1 MIISAVLWFTREV
14 FLPLWLENFETY
26 KIKTMSIK
34 HDKSEI
40 LSKLGIEAVNPG
52 VSTGTQWI
60 ETKGDLTV
68 SVSPIDGKEIAKVTN
83 ATLDDYENVITKAEA
98 AFKEWRKV
106 PAPIRGEL
114 VRKIGLALRENKEY
128 LGALVTLEMG
138 KIYQEGLGEVQEM
151 IDICDFA
158 VGQSRLING
167 TNLQSERVNHR
178 LSEQYHPLGIVGL
191 VTSYNFPVAVWA
203 WNAALAIIA
212 GDVVVWK
219 PSSKTPLTA
228 IATQRIIRDV
238 LKENDVPEGV
248 FNLVIAKSK
257 VMGDNFLSDKRV
269 RLLSVTGSTAVGKRV
284 GGIVGKRLGKTIL
297 ELGGNNAVI
306 IAPSA
311 DIQMAVMSTVFG
323 TVGTAGQRCTSTR
336 RVIIHEDI
344 YDEVR
349 DKFIA
354 AYKNVVPRIGNPL
367 DEDYLVGPLIDNFA
381 VDLFTNAVKQV
392 EEEGGKVLFGGE
404 VLSGEGFESG
414 NYVVPCIAEAEN
426 HFKIVQEETFA
437 PIVYFI
443 KYKGDIT
450 NAIEIQN
457 DVPQGLSSACFT
469 LDMREAETFLS
480 YAGSDC
486 GIANVNL
493 GTSGAEIGGAFGGEK
508 DTGGGRESGSDAWK
522 VYMRRQ
528 TNTVNYSTDL
538 PLAQGIKFDV

>member
-1 MIISAVLWFTREV
+1 
-14 FLPLWLENFETY
+14 
-26 KIKTMSIK
+26 MSKPI
-34 HDKSEI
+34 DTGVI
-40 LSKLGIEAVNPG
+40 LKKLGITEIHAG
-52 VSTGTQWI
+52 VCTGTQWF
-60 ETKGDLTV
+60 ETEGAVTS
-68 SVSPIDGKEIAKVTN
+68 SVSPIDGKEIARVKN
-83 ATLDDYENVITKAEA
+83 ATMDDYEIVMQKAQK
-98 AFKEWRKV
+98 AFKVWRRV
-106 PAPIRGEL
+106 PAPLRGEV
-114 VRKIGLALRENKEY
+114 VRQIGLALREYKEE
-128 LGALVTLEMG
+128 LGALVTYEMG

-167 TNLQSERVNHR
+167 VNLQSERVDHR

-203 WNAALAIIA
+203 WNTALAAVA

-228 IATQRIIRDV
+228 IATMHIIQDV
-238 LKENDVPEGV
+238 LKKNNVPEGV
-248 FNLVIAKSK
+248 FNLVVAKSS
-257 VMGDNFLSDKRV
+257 VMGDNFLADKRIP
-269 RLLSVTGSTAVGKRV
+269 LLSVTGSTAVGKRV

-306 IAPSA
+306 ITPSA
-311 DIQMAVMSTVFG
+311 DRQMAIMSTVFG

-336 RVIIHEDI
+336 RIIIHENI

-349 DKFIA
+349 DKFIS
-354 AYKNVVPRIGNPL
+354 AYKNIQPRIGNPL
-367 DEDYLVGPLIDNFA
+367 DEHTLVGPLIDQSAVEAFRFA
-381 VDLFTNAVKQV
+381 QKEVVR
-392 EEEGGKVLFGGE
+392 EGGKILFGGQ
-404 VLSGEGFESG
+404 VLEGKGFESG

-426 HFKIVQEETFA
+426 HYNIVQEETFA
-437 PIVYFI
+437 PIVYLI
-443 KYKGDIT
+443 KYKGEIM

-457 DVPQGLSSACFT
+457 DVLQGLSSACFT

-486 GIANVNL
+486 GIANINA

-522 VYMRRQ
+522 IYMRRQ
-528 TNTVNYSTDL
+528 TNTVNFSKDL
-538 PLAQGIKFDV
+538 PLAQGIHFDI

>member
-1 MIISAVLWFTREV
+1 MSKVTDINSVLKE
-14 FLPLWLENFETY
+14 
-26 KIKTMSIK
+26 
-34 HDKSEI
+34 
-40 LSKLGIEAVNPG
+40 LGIEKINKG
-52 VSTGTQWI
+52 VSTGSEWFDTEGAI
-60 ETKGDLTV
+60 T
-68 SVSPIDGKEIAKVTN
+68 SSSSPIDGKEIAKVKN
-83 ATLDDYENVITKAEA
+83 ATLDDYERVINKAQE
-98 AFKEWRKV
+98 AFKVWRQV
-106 PAPIRGEL
+106 PAPVRGEI
-114 VRKIGLALRENKEY
+114 VRQIGLALREKKEA

-158 VGQSRLING
+158 TGQSRLING

-178 LSEQYHPLGIVGL
+178 LSEQYHPLGIVGI

-203 WNAALAIIA
+203 WNTALAAIA
-212 GDVVVWK
+212 GDVVIWK

-228 IATQRIIRDV
+228 IATQRIINNV
-238 LKENDVPEGV
+238 LKENKVPEGV
-248 FNLVIAKSK
+248 FNLVIAKSS
-257 VMGDNFLSDKRV
+257 VMGDNFLADKRIP
-269 RLLSVTGSTAVGKRV
+269 LMSVTGSTAVGKRV

-323 TVGTAGQRCTSTR
+323 TVGTAGQRCTTTR

-349 DKFIA
+349 DKFIG
-354 AYKNVVPRIGNPL
+354 AYKNVVAKIGNPL
-367 DEDYLVGPLIDNFA
+367 DEDYLVGPLIDKYS
-381 VDLFTNAVKQV
+381 VELFQNAVAKVQ
-392 EEEGGKVLFGGE
+392 EEGGKILFGGE
-404 VLSGEGFESG
+404 VLTGEGYESG

-426 HFKIVQEETFA
+426 HYKIVQEETFA

-443 KYKGDIT
+443 KYKGDIM

-522 VYMRRQ
+522 IYMRRQ
-528 TNTVNYSTDL
+528 TNTINYSTDL